1 MKRWN
6 WGNND
11 GKIES
16 MAVKKSLNK
25 EVVVYQAKSG
35 AIELKSSTNND
46 TIWASLDQIAHV
58 FERDNSV
65 ISRHISNV
73 FKEGELRRNSVVAFF
88 ATTAADGKV
97 YKVEYFN
104 LDLILSVGYRVN
116 SKKATLFRQ
125 WATKTLRTHIVDGFT
140 INRSRIAKNYET
152 FLKAVEHVKQL
163 LPASGAVDADSALE
177 LIKLFAG
184 TWFSLN
190 AYDTST
196 LPTNGATKKQVTL
209 TAGDLD
215 QAIQKL
221 KRDLIA
227 QDLATDLFAS
237 ERYQNSIAG
246 IVGNVLQS
254 FGGADMYATVEEK
267 AAHLLY
273 FVVKN
278 HPFTDGNK
286 RSGAFA
292 FVWFLRKARLLDTS
306 RMTPEALTALTILV
320 AESNPTDK
328 DRVIGLVLMLLKK

>member
-1 MKRWN
+1 MT
-6 WGNND
+6 
-11 GKIES
+11 
-16 MAVKKSLNK
+16 KKNLQK
-25 EVVVYQAKSG
+25 GVVIYQAKSG
-35 AIELKSSTNND
+35 AIELRGDFAKE
-46 TIWASLDQIAHV
+46 TIWATQTQIAEV
-58 FERDNSV
+58 FGIERSV
-65 ISRHISNV
+65 ITKHIRNILKD
-73 FKEGELRRNSVVAFF
+73 KELNEKSVCANF
-88 ATTAADGKV
+88 AHTGKDGKTYQV
-97 YKVEYFN
+97 QFYN
-104 LDLILSVGYRVN
+104 LDVILAVGYRAN
-116 SKKATLFRQ
+116 SARAVEFRK
-125 WATKTLRTHIVDGFT
+125 WATKTLHDHIVDGFT

-152 FLKAVEHVKQL
+152 FLKAVEHVKHL

-209 TAGDLD
+209 TATDLD
-215 QAIQKL
+215 DAIKKL
-221 KRDLIA
+221 KRDLLA
-227 QDLATDLFAS
+227 KNLATDLFAS
-237 ERYQNSIAG
+237 ERYQGSIAG

-273 FVVKN
+273 FMVKN

-292 FVWFLRKARLLDTS
+292 FVWFLRRARLLDTS
-306 RMTPEALTALTILV
+306 RMTPTALTALTVLV

-328 DRVIGLVLMLLKK
+328 DRVIGLVLILLKK